1 VQSYL
6 SKVISLTG
14 LVGFMAVASLPAVAG
29 PSKKVGAESKPA
41 ATSTK
46 PASTVKPTAVPAKPA
61 AEKPTVSETTTSP
74 SETTTSPVKPT
85 LVKPTT
91 VKPAV
96 EKPSVSETTASP
108 AEKPASEPA
117 DSPTSPSSSEK
128 PSSSESPTA
137 PVKPSS
143 SESPTAP
150 VKPSS
155 SERPSS
161 QPSAS
166 ESSTTVAGMVGSSN
180 SFKTLAAAIKA
191 ADLDATLSGKGPYT
205 LFAPT
210 DQAFAALPKGTVETL
225 LKPENKDKLVKV
237 LTYHVISSEAA
248 TSDLKAGKVT
258 SVEGSPIDVKLSGQD
273 VIVNDSKVLKAD
285 VKASNGIIHVI
296 DKVMLPPDLKQ

>member
-1 VQSYL
+1 MEIMKVQSYL

-14 LVGFMAVASLPAVAG
+14 LVGFMAVASLPAAAE

-74 SETTTSPVKPT
+74 VKPT
-85 LVKPTT
+85 LVKPAAG
-91 VKPAV
+91 KPVV
-96 EKPSVSETTASP
+96 EKPTVSETTASP
-108 AEKPASEPA
+108 AEKPASDTTAP
-117 DSPTSPSSSEK
+117 PTSPSSSEK
-128 PSSSESPTA
+128 PSSTESPTA
-137 PVKPSS
+137 PGKPSS
-143 SESPTAP
+143 VEQ
-150 VKPSS
+150 PST
-155 SERPSS
+155 

-166 ESSTTVAGMVGSSN
+166 ESSTTVAGMVSSSN

-248 TSDLKAGKVT
+248 SGDLKAGKVT
-258 SVEGSPIDVKLSGQD
+258 SVEGSPIDVKLAGQD
-273 VIVNDSKVLKAD
+273 VMVNDSKVLKAD

>member
-1 VQSYL
+1 MKVQSYL

-14 LVGFMAVASLPAVAG
+14 LVGFMAVASLPAVAE

-61 AEKPTVSETTTSP
+61 AEKPTVSEITS
-74 SETTTSPVKPT
+74 SPVKPT
-85 LVKPTT
+85 MVKPTAG
-91 VKPAV
+91 KPVV
-96 EKPSVSETTASP
+96 EKPTVSETTGSP
-108 AEKPASEPA
+108 TEKPAAETPVA
-117 DSPTSPSSSEK
+117 PTSPSSPEK

-137 PVKPSS
+137 PGKPSTT
-143 SESPTAP
+143 E
-150 VKPSS
+150 
-155 SERPSS
+155 
-161 QPSAS
+161 QPSAA
-166 ESSTTVAGMVGSSN
+166 EAPNTVVGMVNSSN

-237 LTYHVISSEAA
+237 LTYHVISSETA
-248 TSDLKAGKVT
+248 TGDLKPGKVT
-258 SVEGSPIDVKLSGQD
+258 SVEGSAIDVKMAGKDLM
-273 VIVNDSKVLKAD
+273 VNDAKVLKAD
-285 VKASNGIIHVI
+285 VKASNGNIYVI
-296 DKVMLPPDLKQ
+296 DKVILPPDLKQ